1 MIVWLTHFKQK
12 DFLPKLKHFLLP
24 KVKEILLRENSLH
37 PEDNPE
43 PVSGTILSPL
53 EEQVYIAADHFY
65 KHNLM
70 CLNYTTYDVHRAQDV
85 VNPSTPHCNIMLLAD
100 HAGGMGGLP
109 WHPYIYTQVLGIF
122 HVDVTYIGPGMID
135 YHSHWIDFLWVRW
148 YQYVEEDAGWDVS
161 SLDHMC
167 FPPMAD
173 EHAFGF
179 VDPDDVLRAC
189 HIIPQFS
196 RGPRHPDGTGI
207 SRCAQDASDWH
218 FYYINRF
225 VFCLPNKLL
234 TILMLLT

>member
-1 MIVWLTHFKQK
+1 M
-12 DFLPKLKHFLLP
+12 
-24 KVKEILLRENSLH
+24 
-37 PEDNPE
+37 
-43 PVSGTILSPL
+43 
-53 EEQVYIAADHFY
+53 
-65 KHNLM
+65 
-70 CLNYTTYDVHRAQDV
+70 
-85 VNPSTPHCNIMLLAD
+85 
-100 HAGGMGGLP
+100 
-109 WHPYIYTQVLGIF
+109 
-122 HVDVTYIGPGMID
+122 
-135 YHSHWIDFLWVRW
+135 
-148 YQYVEEDAGWDVS
+148 EEDAGWDVS

-167 FPPMAD
+167 FPLMAD